1 MTAVLFKLALDENG
15 SFVVINLRTLF
26 VKPKSKE
33 VLIFKEFFNDSKNKI
48 SRKIACIRSSVFLYV
63 EKIKIK
69 PKLVVFELYY
79 CVEYAV
85 RLTIRSHLDH
95 FHPDEYS
102 FQCHSYNVQVNFPL
116 LFVINHSTCSKND
129 TTYMIWGISY
139 GVLSVGSRFITSFVF
154 VSCFL
159 FSSEFSRAPEPK
171 MITF

>member
-1 MTAVLFKLALDENG
+1 MLVLDRLYFYML
-15 SFVVINLRTLF
+15 
-26 VKPKSKE
+26 
-33 VLIFKEFFNDSKNKI
+33 KI
-48 SRKIACIRSSVFLYV
+48 
-63 EKIKIK
+63 IKIK

-95 FHPDEYS
+95 FHLDEYS

-129 TTYMIWGISY
+129 MTYMICGISY

>member
-33 VLIFKEFFNDSKNKI
+33 VSISKEFFNDSKNII
-48 SRKIACIRSSVFLYV
+48 SRKNFYMLKI
-63 EKIKIK
+63 IKIK

-116 LFVINHSTCSKND
+116 LFVINHSTWSKND

-139 GVLSVGSRFITSFVF
+139 GVSSVSSRFITSFVF